1 MRARQ
6 LQRLAKRRAEKS
18 STTNVLSPF
27 EELQKFLNKE
37 PDQTGAHLHPWD
49 ETQQL
54 INKMLAEDRLNYS
67 SESSDCKDVEFA
79 SDDEV
84 EEEEKGG
91 RRRGKKDEEF
101 AEEDLDMEEDPGD
114 DVYMDEL
121 ENESLSASPR
131 NKRGYNSSGKKKGP
145 GRNLAKSAD
154 LGDDDE
160 AAVLEGNTIFI
171 DNLPSDVFS
180 IQRMKA
186 EAKRLIKQL
195 EQQFFLEEDSDREEN
210 LKSIT
215 NVSKHEEALHAFKEM
230 SSVKNFWCIPLS
242 VDVRTLNFR
251 AIAEAQME
259 HGGRAFDIVTC
270 DPPW

>member
-1 MRARQ
+1 M
-6 LQRLAKRRAEKS
+6 
-18 STTNVLSPF
+18 LSPF

-84 EEEEKGG
+84 DEGEDNLGKG
-91 RRRGKKDEEF
+91 RRKGRKDEEF
-101 AEEDLDMEEDPGD
+101 AEEDLDMDEDPQD

-160 AAVLEGNTIFI
+160 AAVFEGNTIFI
-171 DNLPSDVFS
+171 DNLPSDVFA

-195 EQQFFLEEDSDREEN
+195 E
-210 LKSIT
+210 
-215 NVSKHEEALHAFKEM
+215 
-230 SSVKNFWCIPLS
+230 
-242 VDVRTLNFR
+242 
-251 AIAEAQME
+251 
-259 HGGRAFDIVTC
+259 
-270 DPPW
+270 

>member
-1 MRARQ
+1 M
-6 LQRLAKRRAEKS
+6 
-18 STTNVLSPF
+18 
-27 EELQKFLNKE
+27 
-37 PDQTGAHLHPWD
+37 
-49 ETQQL
+49 
-54 INKMLAEDRLNYS
+54 INKMLEEDKLNYS
-67 SESSDCKDVEFA
+67 SESSDCKDVEYA
-79 SDDEV
+79 SDDDDDQDNEGSTSTTLM
-84 EEEEKGG
+84 KKKKH
-91 RRRGKKDEEF
+91 RRRGSKRDEEF
-101 AEEDLDMEEDPGD
+101 CEDDLVQDDEAAGLD

-186 EAKRLIKQL
+186 EAKRLIKEL
-195 EQQFFLEEDSDREEN
+195 EIQFFLEEDSDREEN

-215 NVSKHEEALHAFKEM
+215 NVTKHEEALHAFKEM

-251 AIAEAQME
+251 KIAESQLEYA
-259 HGGRAFDIVTC
+259 GRPFDVVTC
-270 DPPW
+270 DPPWELSSANPTRGVAISYDTLSDGEVLALPFDVL

>member
-1 MRARQ
+1 M
-6 LQRLAKRRAEKS
+6 
-18 STTNVLSPF
+18 LSPL
-27 EELQKFLNKE
+27 EELEKFLNKE
-37 PDQTGAHLHPWD
+37 FDQTGAHLHPWD

-54 INKMLAEDRLNYS
+54 INKMLEDDKLNYS

-79 SDDEV
+79 SDDEIDGD
-84 EEEEKGG
+84 EQANLGKKRRKG
-91 RRRGKKDEEF
+91 RKDEEF
-101 AEEDLDMEEDPGD
+101 GEEDLNMDEDPGD

-160 AAVLEGNTIFI
+160 AAVFEGNTIFI

-186 EAKRLIKQL
+186 EAKRLIKQI
-195 EQQFFLEEDSDREEN
+195 EY
-210 LKSIT
+210 
-215 NVSKHEEALHAFKEM
+215 
-230 SSVKNFWCIPLS
+230 
-242 VDVRTLNFR
+242 
-251 AIAEAQME
+251 
-259 HGGRAFDIVTC
+259 
-270 DPPW
+270 